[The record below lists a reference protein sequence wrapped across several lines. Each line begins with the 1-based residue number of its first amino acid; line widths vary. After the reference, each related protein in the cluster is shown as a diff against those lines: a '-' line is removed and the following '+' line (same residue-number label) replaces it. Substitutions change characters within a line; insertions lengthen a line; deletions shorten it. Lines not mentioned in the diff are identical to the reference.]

1 MLIPEGILLNG
12 IEMFILVF
20 VRMTGL
26 FVVSPIFGRRN
37 IPVYL
42 KVGFALTTSLLLMN
56 AVKMNP
62 VDFGENLYSYSLI
75 IFKEFI
81 VGIILG
87 YIANVIFDAIL
98 MAGQMID
105 MQVGFGMVNVLDPIS
120 NIQVPISA
128 NFYYMISM
136 MVLMASNGHHII
148 MRGLFESYKFIPAG
162 KTAFNSILMNDVL
175 ASFSKMF
182 LIGFK
187 ISAPVIAAVLVTDIA
202 LGIISKSIPQLNVFA
217 VGMPAKIIL
226 GILVMVVTIPAF
238 IYLVGFMV
246 GELDNEMLKVI
257 KDMVFKK

>member
-1 MLIPEGILLNG
+1 MQIPEGILLNG
-12 IEMFILVF
+12 IGMFILVF

-26 FVVSPIFGRRN
+26 FVIAPIFGRRS

-42 KVGFALTTSLLLMN
+42 KVGLALMTALLLMN
-56 AVKMNP
+56 AVKMSP
-62 VDFGENLYSYSLI
+62 VDFGNNIYSYTLL
-75 IFKEFI
+75 IFKEFV

-98 MAGQMID
+98 MAGQLID

-120 NIQVPISA
+120 NIQIPISS

-136 MVLMASNGHHII
+136 MVLMASNGHHVI
-148 MRGLFESYKFIPAG
+148 MKGLFESYKFIPAG
-162 KTAFNSILMNDVL
+162 EVAFNTILLNDVL

-187 ISAPVIAAVLVTDIA
+187 ISAPIIAAILVTDIA
-202 LGIISKSIPQLNVFA
+202 LGIISKSIPQLNVFI

-226 GILVMVVTIPAF
+226 GVLVMVLTIPAF

-257 KDMVFKK
+257 KDMVLKK

>member
-1 MLIPEGILLNG
+1 MQIPEGILLNG
-12 IEMFILVF
+12 IGMFILVF

-26 FVVSPIFGRRN
+26 FVIAPIFGRRS
-37 IPVYL
+37 IPIYL
-42 KVGFALTTSLLLMN
+42 KVGVALIASLLLIN
-56 AVKMNP
+56 AVKLNP
-62 VDFGENLYSYSLI
+62 VDYGNNLYSYTLL

-87 YIANVIFDAIL
+87 YVANVIFDAIL

-120 NIQVPISA
+120 NIQVPISS
-128 NFYYMISM
+128 NFYYMVSM

-148 MRGLFESYKFIPAG
+148 MRGLFDSYKLIPAG
-162 KTAFNSILMNDVL
+162 GVTFNSVLLHDVI

-187 ISAPVIAAVLVTDIA
+187 ISAPVIAAILVTDIA
-202 LGIISKSIPQLNVFA
+202 LGIISKSIPQLNVFI

-226 GILVMVVTIPAF
+226 GVMVMVVTIPAF

-246 GELDNEMLKVI
+246 GELDNEMIKII
-257 KDMVFKK
+257 KDMVFEK

>member
-1 MLIPEGILLNG
+1 MQIPEGILLNG
-12 IEMFILVF
+12 IGMFILVF

-26 FVVSPIFGRRN
+26 FVIAPIFGRRN

-42 KVGFALTTSLLLMN
+42 KVGLALITALLLMN

-62 VDFGENLYSYSLI
+62 VDYGNNIYSYTML

-98 MAGQMID
+98 MAGQLID

-120 NIQVPISA
+120 NIQIPISS

-136 MVLMASNGHHII
+136 MVLMASNGHHVI
-148 MRGLFESYKFIPAG
+148 MKGLFESYRFIPAG
-162 KTAFNSILMNDVL
+162 EVAFNTILLNDVL

-187 ISAPVIAAVLVTDIA
+187 ISAPIIAAILVTDIA
-202 LGIISKSIPQLNVFA
+202 LGIISKSIPQLNVFI

-226 GILVMVVTIPAF
+226 GVLVMVLTIPAF

-246 GELDNEMLKVI
+246 GELDNEMFKVI
-257 KDMVFKK
+257 KDMVLKK

>member
-1 MLIPEGILLNG
+1 MPIPEGILLNG

-20 VRMTGL
+20 FRMTGL
-26 FVVSPIFGRRN
+26 FVIAPIFGRRN
-37 IPVYL
+37 IPVYI
-42 KVGFALTTSLLLMN
+42 KVGFALISSLLLMN
-56 AVKMNP
+56 AVKMGP
-62 VDFGENLYSYSLI
+62 LEYDQNLYAYTLI

-87 YIANVIFDAIL
+87 YIATVVFDAIL

-105 MQVGFGMVNVLDPIS
+105 MQIGFGMVNVLDPIS
-120 NIQVPISA
+120 NIQIPITA

-136 MVLMASNGHHII
+136 MVLLASNGHHII
-148 MRGLFESYKFIPAG
+148 MRALFESYKFIPAG
-162 KTAFNSILMNDVL
+162 KTAFNSVLMSDVI
-175 ASFSKMF
+175 SIFSKMF

-187 ISAPVIAAVLVTDIA
+187 IAAPVIAAVLVTDVA
-202 LGIISKSIPQLNVFA
+202 LGIISKSIPQINVFI

-226 GILVMVVTIPAF
+226 GVLVMMITVPAF

-257 KDMVFKK
+257 KDMVFQK